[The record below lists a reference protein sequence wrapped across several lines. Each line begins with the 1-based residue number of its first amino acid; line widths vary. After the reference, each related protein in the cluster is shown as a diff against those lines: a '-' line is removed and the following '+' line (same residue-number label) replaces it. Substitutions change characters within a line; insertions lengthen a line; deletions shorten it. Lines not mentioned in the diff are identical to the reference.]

1 MPASDIIIRLP
12 ETVANQIA
20 AGEVI
25 QRPASV
31 VKELVENSIDA
42 GATDI
47 RIIIKDAGRT
57 LIQVVDN
64 GKGMS
69 PGDARM
75 AFERHATSKI
85 KTSDDLFRLA
95 TMGFRGEALA
105 SIAAVAN
112 VEMRTMRAGDTVGT
126 NIIIA
131 GARVESQEPCA
142 TVPGTSIMVKNLF
155 AYVPARRKYLSKDNV
170 EMSHIIHEFERLALV
185 NTSVDFTLIHND
197 TTIHQLLRNS
207 LRGRIGDLFGKTVE
221 RQIVPL
227 QTETSIVRLSGFVG
241 VPGFARRRGYH
252 QYLFVNGRN
261 MRHRYFQR
269 AIASC
274 FDNLI
279 APDAQ
284 PSYFISFE
292 VDPERIDVN
301 VHPQKYEI
309 KFEDEA
315 AIWQILVAAVKEALG
330 KSNAIG
336 AIDFDVNDAPDIP
349 PFAPSTDVD
358 VPSDADD
365 TSYNPFTADSVPSA
379 ATHLPGG
386 IAARRGRASLEE
398 VRSALNIME
407 ARNFTAP
414 APSRQLG
421 LDELPDSD
429 ISPVD
434 DKRICDGTTPSYIQ
448 MGNRYIATP
457 SRDGGLLLIDRH
469 RAHVRVLYERFM
481 SMAASGETASQRLI
495 FPEAISLRPDDDIM
509 LGSICDSLDVLG
521 FDLSPLGGG
530 TWSVNAMP
538 SALSA
543 ANPRETIEDIIMR
556 VRQTGQKPGSSLYE
570 TIAASMA
577 RTAAVNV
584 ADRLTPEEIDMLV
597 ADLFATT
604 SPNYTPDGLTILVS
618 ISPDRINS
626 WF

>member
-31 VKELVENSIDA
+31 VKELVENSVDA

-47 RIIIKDAGRT
+47 KIIIKDAGRT

-85 KTSDDLFRLA
+85 KTSDDLFKLV

-112 VEMRTMRAGDTVGT
+112 VEMRTMRADDTVGT
-126 NIIIA
+126 HIEIA

-170 EMSHIIHEFERLALV
+170 ELSHIIHEFERLALV
-185 NTSVDFTLIHND
+185 NTSIDFTLIHND
-197 TTIHQLLRNS
+197 TTVHQLLRSS
-207 LRGRIGDLFGKTVE
+207 LRGRIGDLFGKTIE

-227 QTETSIVRLSGFVG
+227 QTETSIVKLSGFVG

-252 QYLFVNGRN
+252 QFLFVNGRN

-274 FDNLI
+274 FENLI
-279 APDAQ
+279 AADAQ
-284 PSYFISFE
+284 PSYFINFE

-301 VHPQKYEI
+301 VHPQKHEI

-349 PFAPSTDVD
+349 PFQPSTDIAA
-358 VPSDADD
+358 PADADD
-365 TSYNPFTADSVPSA
+365 TSYNPFTADTTVPPISRF
-379 ATHLPGG
+379 GDG
-386 IAARRGRASLEE
+386 QRQRRASLEE

-407 ARNFTAP
+407 ARNFTSP
-414 APSRQLG
+414 APTRQLG
-421 LDELPDSD
+421 LDELPDTD
-429 ISPVD
+429 IKPVD
-434 DKRICDGTTPSYIQ
+434 DTRICDGTTPSYIQ
-448 MGNRYIATP
+448 LGNRYIATP

-469 RAHVRVLYERFM
+469 RAHVRVLFERFM
-481 SMAASGETASQRLI
+481 SMVARGETASQRLI
-495 FPEAISLRPDDDIM
+495 FPEAVSLRPDDDIM

-530 TWSVNAMP
+530 SWSVNAMP

-543 ANPRETIEDIIMR
+543 ANPRETVEDIIMR
-556 VRQTGQKPGSSLYE
+556 VRQTGQQPGTSLYE

-604 SPNYTPDGLTILVS
+604 SPNFTPDGLTILVS
-618 ISPDRINS
+618 ISADRINS

>member
-31 VKELVENSIDA
+31 VKELVENSVDA

-47 RIIIKDAGRT
+47 KIIIKDAGRT

-85 KTSDDLFRLA
+85 KTSDDLFKLV

-112 VEMRTMRAGDTVGT
+112 VEIRTMRPDDTVGT
-126 NIIIA
+126 HIEIA

-170 EMSHIIHEFERLALV
+170 ELSHIIHEFERLALV
-185 NTSVDFTLIHND
+185 NTSIDFTLIHND
-197 TTIHQLLRNS
+197 TTVHQLLRSS
-207 LRGRIGDLFGKTVE
+207 LRGRIGDLFGKSVE

-227 QTETSIVRLSGFVG
+227 QTETSIVKLSGFVG

-274 FDNLI
+274 FENLI
-279 APDAQ
+279 AADAQ
-284 PSYFISFE
+284 PSYFINFE

-301 VHPQKYEI
+301 VHPQKHEI

-349 PFAPSTDVD
+349 PFQPSTDIAA
-358 VPSDADD
+358 PADADD
-365 TSYNPFTADSVPSA
+365 TSYNPFTTGTTAPSM
-379 ATHLPGG
+379 TRFSDGV
-386 IAARRGRASLEE
+386 RQRRASLEE

-407 ARNFTAP
+407 ARNFTSP
-414 APSRQLG
+414 APTRQLG
-421 LDELPDSD
+421 LDELPDTD
-429 ISPVD
+429 IKPVD
-434 DKRICDGTTPSYIQ
+434 DTRICDGTTPSYIQ
-448 MGNRYIATP
+448 LGNRYIATP

-469 RAHVRVLYERFM
+469 RAHVRVLFERFM
-481 SMAASGETASQRLI
+481 SMVARGETASQRLI
-495 FPEAISLRPDDDIM
+495 FPEAVSLRPDDDIM

-543 ANPRETIEDIIMR
+543 ANPRETVEDIIMR
-556 VRQTGQKPGSSLYE
+556 VRQTGQTPGTSLYE

-618 ISPDRINS
+618 ISADRINS

>member
-31 VKELVENSIDA
+31 VKELVENSVDA

-47 RIIIKDAGRT
+47 KIIIKDAGRT

-85 KTSDDLFRLA
+85 KTSDDLFKLV

-112 VEMRTMRAGDTVGT
+112 VEMRTMRADDTVGT
-126 NIIIA
+126 HIEIA

-170 EMSHIIHEFERLALV
+170 ELSHIIHEFERLALV
-185 NTSVDFTLIHND
+185 NTSIDFTLIHND
-197 TTIHQLLRNS
+197 TTVHQLLRSS
-207 LRGRIGDLFGKTVE
+207 LRGRIGDLFGKSVE

-227 QTETSIVRLSGFVG
+227 QTETSIVKLSGFVG

-274 FDNLI
+274 FENLI
-279 APDAQ
+279 AADAQ
-284 PSYFISFE
+284 PSYFINFE

-301 VHPQKYEI
+301 VHPQKHEI

-349 PFAPSTDVD
+349 PFQPSTDIAA
-358 VPSDADD
+358 PADADD
-365 TSYNPFTADSVPSA
+365 TSYNPFTADTTVPPIS
-379 ATHLPGG
+379 
-386 IAARRGRASLEE
+386 RQRQRRASLEE

-407 ARNFTAP
+407 ARNFTSP
-414 APSRQLG
+414 APTRQLG
-421 LDELPDSD
+421 LDELPDTD
-429 ISPVD
+429 IKPVD
-434 DKRICDGTTPSYIQ
+434 DTRICDGTTPSYIQ
-448 MGNRYIATP
+448 LGNRYIATP

-469 RAHVRVLYERFM
+469 RAHVRVLFERFM
-481 SMAASGETASQRLI
+481 SMVARGETASQRLI
-495 FPEAISLRPDDDIM
+495 FPEAVSLRPDDDIM

-543 ANPRETIEDIIMR
+543 ANPRETVEDIIMR
-556 VRQTGQKPGSSLYE
+556 VRQTGQQPGTSLYE

-604 SPNYTPDGLTILVS
+604 SPNFTPDGLTILVS
-618 ISPDRINS
+618 ISADRINS